1 MVNRLKIPQG
11 FSTLLFHR
19 WSEVPSRGEFC
30 GDSPYEKL
38 PALQRCHLSQ
48 SLAMW
53 FHWCYCFLFS
63 VLFSIALLLLSLHVL
78 PFMVFFFE
86 VFFMVVMFFFKGTFL
101 PWLLLFLAVSLA
113 SSAQFFLLFLWPL
126 LPNSS
131 CCFFGLFCPI
141 LLAVSLASSAQFFLL
156 FLWPLLPNSSCCFFG
171 LFCPILL
178 AVSLASSAQFFLLF
192 LWPLLP
198 NSSCCFF
205 GLFCPILLGGCL
217 LAHRRA
223 SISSDWFFIWHSL
236 RPSSTQLLVNNHS
249 GFCSHWYLVGLLF
262 LLSTSFYRLCFSL
275 PPCFSFKW
283 FSSL

>member
-1 MVNRLKIPQG
+1 MYSTCHMVNRLKIPQG
-11 FSTLLFHR
+11 FSTLLFHQ

-48 SLAMW
+48 SLVMW

-78 PFMVFFFE
+78 PFMFFFLSS
-86 VFFMVVMFFFKGTFL
+86 FFFHGCDV
-101 PWLLLFLAVSLA
+101 LFQGHLSSLTA
-113 SSAQFFLLFLWPL
+113 AFS
-126 LPNSS
+126 
-131 CCFFGLFCPI
+131 G
-141 LLAVSLASSAQFFLL
+141 
-156 FLWPLLPNSSCCFFG
+156 
-171 LFCPILL
+171 
-178 AVSLASSAQFFLLF
+178 
-192 LWPLLP
+192 
-198 NSSCCFF
+198 CFF

-217 LAHRRA
+217 LALRRA
-223 SISSDWFFIWHSL
+223 SISSNWFFIWHSL